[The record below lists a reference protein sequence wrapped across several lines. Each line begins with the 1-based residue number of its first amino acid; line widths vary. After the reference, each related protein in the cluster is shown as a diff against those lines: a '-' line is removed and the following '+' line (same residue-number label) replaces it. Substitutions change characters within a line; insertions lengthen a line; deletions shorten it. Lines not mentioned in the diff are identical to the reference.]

1 MKPIAI
7 CVWQDYFIYH
17 GFASRPHENKSSA
30 PNCWTTPMDGWTF
43 SCIRVNTRRQFF
55 SFFISIPLGLLGRFF
70 VQFQFPN
77 QMPHNSSNQSNHPNK
92 CVRGSSSNSF
102 QKIIRII
109 FMYIEVV
116 IFRYQWCNF
125 SLQHAAEDFVQ
136 LCLSDG
142 SVGDLLTRSCHR
154 RTDGLA

>member
-7 CVWQDYFIYH
+7 CVWQDCFIYH

-30 PNCWTTPMDGWTF
+30 PNCWTTPMDGAF
-43 SCIRVNTRRQFF
+43 HASECILGGNFFHF
-55 SFFISIPLGLLGRFF
+55 SFPSLLGSW
-70 VQFQFPN
+70 VDDSSSPNSQN
-77 QMPHNSSNQSNHPNK
+77 QMPHNLPINPIIPIMRSGLEFKFFSKNHSNNLYVH
-92 CVRGSSSNSF
+92 
-102 QKIIRII
+102 
-109 FMYIEVV
+109 IEVV